1 MDGISLRLKQARKQ
15 KGYTQDSLAKAIGVS
30 RGVISNIEYNKVTPQ
45 PLVIHAICSVLQIQE
60 EWLLTGNG
68 RMEISQDLERSALL
82 LSEIYSCSKELSE
95 EEQDY
100 ILDMIKT
107 FQRHRDPLAQGTS
120 LMESTV

>member
-1 MDGISLRLKQARKQ
+1 ME
-15 KGYTQDSLAKAIGVS
+15 DSS
-30 RGVISNIEYNKVTPQ
+30 
-45 PLVIHAICSVLQIQE
+45 
-60 EWLLTGNG
+60 
-68 RMEISQDLERSALL
+68 DLERSALL

-107 FQRHRDPLAQGTS
+107 FQRHRDSLAQGTS

>member
-1 MDGISLRLKQARKQ
+1 MEGIAARLKQARKRR
-15 KGYTQDSLAKAIGVS
+15 GYTQDSLARAIGVS
-30 RGVISNIEYNKVTPQ
+30 RGVISNIEYEKVNPQ
-45 PLVIHAICSVLQIQE
+45 PLVIHAICNVLQIQE
-60 EWLLTGNG
+60 YWLLSGEG
-68 RMEISQDLERSALL
+68 QMEDSSDLERSALL

-107 FQRHRDPLAQGTS
+107 FQRHRDSLAQGTS

>member
-1 MDGISLRLKQARKQ
+1 MEDSSDLK
-15 KGYTQDSLAKAIGVS
+15 
-30 RGVISNIEYNKVTPQ
+30 
-45 PLVIHAICSVLQIQE
+45 
-60 EWLLTGNG
+60 
-68 RMEISQDLERSALL
+68 RSALL

-107 FQRHRDPLAQGTS
+107 FQRHRDSLAQGTS

>member
-30 RGVISNIEYNKVTPQ
+30 RGVISNIEYEKVNPQ
-45 PLVIHAICSVLQIQE
+45 PLVIHAICNVLQIQE
-60 EWLLTGNG
+60 YWLLSGEG
-68 RMEISQDLERSALL
+68 QMEDSSDLERSALL

-107 FQRHRDPLAQGTS
+107 FQRHRDSLAQGTS

>member
-30 RGVISNIEYNKVTPQ
+30 RGVISTIEYNKVTPQ

-107 FQRHRDPLAQGTS
+107 FQRHRDSLAQGTS